1 VASLPVFAK
10 KQQYPD
16 ESAAEDS
23 AQKMSKSNFSE
34 LSSHFFGNDTSFQ
47 VKI

>member
-1 VASLPVFAK
+1 VASVPVFAK

-16 ESAAEDS
+16 ESAAEDR
-23 AQKMSKSNFSE
+23 AQKISKSNFSE
-34 LSSHFFGNDTSFQ
+34 LSSHFFGNDTSLM